1 LKPDFGEAVARGMVD
16 GVLGLLSQ
24 PIVIIT
30 LIVVIGVS
38 VLAGRQRRRSR
49 R

>member
-1 LKPDFGEAVARGMVD
+1 MKPDFGEAVARGLVD
-16 GVLGLLSQ
+16 GVLGLLGQ
-24 PIVIIT
+24 PIVIVT

-38 VLAGRQRRRSR
+38 VLTRRQRRRGR